1 MLYNI
6 GVHKYAQ
13 QSRSYTLIEKKRRIK
28 MEKEKITNENEL
40 NEPITIVDIIEQL
53 QNKIDLLET
62 RVDKLLVMF
71 YSEIAS

>member
-1 MLYNI
+1 
-6 GVHKYAQ
+6 
-13 QSRSYTLIEKKRRIK
+13 

-62 RVDKLLVMF
+62 RVDKLLEMF

>member
-1 MLYNI
+1 
-6 GVHKYAQ
+6 
-13 QSRSYTLIEKKRRIK
+13 
-28 MEKEKITNENEL
+28 MEKEKVTNENEL
-40 NEPITIVDIIEQL
+40 NEPITIVDIIKQL